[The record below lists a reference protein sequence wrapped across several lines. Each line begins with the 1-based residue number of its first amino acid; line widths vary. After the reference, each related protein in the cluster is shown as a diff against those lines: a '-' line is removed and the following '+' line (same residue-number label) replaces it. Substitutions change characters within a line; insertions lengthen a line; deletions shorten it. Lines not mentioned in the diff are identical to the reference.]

1 MTRISFCHNPNASLL
16 IRPRSTPELME
27 REAALRQKI
36 ELLKRDRE
44 AISLPKPSPGTEAET
59 GLRTC
64 QQAGARAKMAD
75 AKKEKASLF
84 YELISA
90 RVEASNSRISSLT

>member
-1 MTRISFCHNPNASLL
+1 
-16 IRPRSTPELME
+16 ME

-44 AISLPKPSPGTEAET
+44 AISLPKPSPRTEAET

-64 QQAGARAKMAD
+64 QQAAARAKMAD
-75 AKKEKASLF
+75 AKKEKASLL